1 MSPVGLEYLLIQY
14 TRVNKLTL
22 KSNNSTLNLIL
33 TLILA
38 VVEFVLNE
46 RLGYTRKCQDCK
58 FLSHLLSS
66 L

>member
-1 MSPVGLEYLLIQY
+1 MSPVGLECLLIQY

-46 RLGYTRKCQDCK
+46 
-58 FLSHLLSS
+58 
-66 L
+66 

>member
-46 RLGYTRKCQDCK
+46 
-58 FLSHLLSS
+58 
-66 L
+66 